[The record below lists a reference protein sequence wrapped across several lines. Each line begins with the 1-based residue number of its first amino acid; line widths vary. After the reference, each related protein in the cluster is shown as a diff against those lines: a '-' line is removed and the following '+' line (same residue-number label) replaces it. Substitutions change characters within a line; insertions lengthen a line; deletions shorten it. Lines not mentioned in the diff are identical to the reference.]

1 MKLYPEEQTTLIVHP
16 GTGTIID
23 ADEVVLINTDN
34 TAIWPEE
41 HVLIETAEAEGGSLS
56 DLFIVLVGNVA
67 DGIDFVGPFLNI
79 TDAAEWAST
88 CDDHWSVK
96 RITTP
101 AEASCTSDDPNNH
114 QGDWCPVHEA

>member
-1 MKLYPEEQTTLIVHP
+1 MKVYPEEQTTLIVHP

-56 DLFIVLVGNVA
+56 DLFIVLVGNVI
-67 DGIDFVGPFLNI
+67 DGIDIVGPFFHI
-79 TDAAEWAST
+79 ADVQDWASDCPDQWT
-88 CDDHWSVK
+88 IK

-101 AEASCTSDDPNNH
+101 AEASCTSDDPDNH
-114 QGDWCPVHEA
+114 QGDWCPIHEA

>member
-1 MKLYPEEQTTLIVHP
+1 MKVYPEEQTTLIVHP

-41 HVLIETAEAEGGSLS
+41 HVLIETAEAEGGSLA
-56 DLFIVLVGNVA
+56 DLFVVLVGNVI
-67 DGIDFVGPFLNI
+67 DGIDIVGPFFHI
-79 TDAAEWAST
+79 ADAQDWASDYT
-88 CDDHWSVK
+88 DQWTIK

-101 AEASCTSDDPNNH
+101 AEALS
-114 QGDWCPVHEA
+114 

>member
-1 MKLYPEEQTTLIVHP
+1 MKVYPEEQTTIIVHP

-23 ADEVVLINTDN
+23 ADEVVLINADN

-41 HVLIETAEAEGGSLS
+41 HLLIEVAEAEGGSLS
-56 DLFIVLVGNVA
+56 DLFIVLVGNLA

-79 TDAAEWAST
+79 NDAAEWAST
-88 CDDHWSVK
+88 CGDHWLVM

-101 AEASCTSDDPNNH
+101 AEASS
-114 QGDWCPVHEA
+114 